1 MPEEYAEGLVRIHRE
16 YCRILER
23 ARALDFDMLL
33 LLTIWL
39 FEDHPMVLSG
49 ESHCSDLS
57 SVSGDFLTLLS
68 PTFAPVAGLRR
79 RWKHVLVDEWQDIN
93 LAQYRL
99 VQLLANGLAP
109 GLGADAAEQE
119 SDSRADALNVAAAKK
134 VTTYSSVYVVG
145 DEDQRIYGWRGAV
158 VDVVRNFFN
167 DFKNC
172 QIFALEPN
180 FRCTKVSANG
190 RDAENTSCF
199 YVCC

>member
-1 MPEEYAEGLVRIHRE
+1 
-16 YCRILER
+16 
-23 ARALDFDMLL
+23 ML
-33 LLTIWL
+33 
-39 FEDHPMVLSG
+39 
-49 ESHCSDLS
+49 
-57 SVSGDFLTLLS
+57 SVSGNILTLLS
-68 PTFAPVAGLRR
+68 PTFDPLAGLRR

-93 LAQYRL
+93 LPQYRL

-109 GLGADAAEQE
+109 GLSSDAAEKE
-119 SDSRADALNVAAAKK
+119 GESRADALNVAVAKK
-134 VTTYSSVYVVG
+134 VPTYSSVYVVG

-190 RDAENTSCF
+190 RDTEKTSCF
-199 YVCC
+199 YVCF